1 MPYRDPETQRAYQRQ
16 WQRARRAG
24 ETGRFKV
31 LRVSSPEEIR
41 TATALLGVLAGL
53 IKSVLE
59 TKSGDVFMRAR
70 TAGYLIS
77 IGLKAVEV
85 ADLES
90 RLEALEQRVFRGGT
104 DHEHEGES

>member
-1 MPYRDPETQRAYQRQ
+1 MPYKDVSKQREYQRQ

-24 ETGRFKV
+24 QVVGFKV

-41 TATALLGVLAGL
+41 TANALLTVLAHL
-53 IKSVLE
+53 IKQVLE
-59 TKSGDVFMRAR
+59 TKEGDVFMRSR

-85 ADLES
+85 AELEG
-90 RLEALEQRVFRGGT
+90 RLTNLENKILGGQR
-104 DHEHEGES
+104 

>member
-1 MPYRDPETQRAYQRQ
+1 MPYKNLERQKEYQRQ

-24 ETGRFKV
+24 EITGFKV
-31 LRVSSPEEIR
+31 LRVSSLDEIR
-41 TATALLGVLAGL
+41 TANALLTILAGL
-53 IKSVLE
+53 IKEVLE
-59 TKSGDVFMRAR
+59 TKEGDVFIRSR

-90 RLEALEQRVFRGGT
+90 RITNLENNIMGGKK
-104 DHEHEGES
+104 

>member
-1 MPYRDPETQRAYQRQ
+1 MAYKDPERQREYQRE

-24 ETGRFKV
+24 NSPGFKV

-41 TATALLGVLAGL
+41 TAHALLTILAGL
-53 IKSVLE
+53 IKQVLE
-59 TKSGDVFMRAR
+59 TKEGDVFMRSR

-85 ADLES
+85 ADLEG
-90 RLEALEQRVFRGGT
+90 RVTNLENKVMGGQK
-104 DHEHEGES
+104 